1 VTEDLIQISAATK
14 HFPVGGGLLGKR
26 DVVHALDDVTLAIRR
41 GEVLGL
47 VGETGSGKSTLARVI
62 LRLSKLNHGTV
73 SFAGRDVFAMQRG
86 DLKALR
92 RQMQLTF
99 QDPFSALDPRM
110 RLGKSIDTPLSQ
122 HGIGTKEQ
130 RAERVTELLGLV
142 GLDASFADRYPSEC
156 SGGQLT
162 RVVIARALALGP
174 RFLACDEPT
183 SSLDASIRA
192 QILNLLV
199 DLHREL
205 DLTLLLISHDL
216 RVVRFISDRVAVMY
230 LGQIV
235 ELGDRDDVFDR
246 PLHPYTRKLIEASLP
261 EEGAGGFQGS
271 ILQGEPP
278 SPIDPPSGC
287 RFRTRCPLATER
299 CLTPPAFEE
308 VAPGHWVAC
317 FHWDQPL
324 PVVPRADSDGSTTA
338 APLGSGVGAASA

>member
-1 VTEDLIQISAATK
+1 MTDDLILVDGVTK
-14 HFPVGGGLLGKR
+14 HFPVGGGLRGRR
-26 DVVHALDDVTLAIRR
+26 DVVHALDEVTIAIRR

-62 LRLSKLNHGTV
+62 LRLTKIDRGSVRFDGTDV
-73 SFAGRDVFAMQRG
+73 FSVGRD
-86 DLKALR
+86 DLKTLR
-92 RQMQLTF
+92 RQMQLVF

-110 RLGKSIDTPLSQ
+110 RIGQSLDAPLSQ
-122 HGIGTKEQ
+122 HGLGSRSE
-130 RAERVTELLGLV
+130 RADRVAELLRLV
-142 GLDASFADRYPSEC
+142 GLDPSFADRYPSEC

-162 RVVIARALALGP
+162 RVVIARALALRP

-183 SSLDASIRA
+183 ASLDASIRA

-199 DLHREL
+199 ELHQQL
-205 DLTLLLISHDL
+205 GLTLLLISHDL

-235 ELGDRDDVFDR
+235 ELGDRDDVFDA
-246 PLHPYTRKLIEASLP
+246 PLHPYTRKLVQASMP

-287 RFRTRCPLATER
+287 RFRARCPLATDR
-299 CLTPPAFEE
+299 CLTAPAFEP
-308 VAPGHWVAC
+308 VAAGHWVAC
-317 FHWDQPL
+317 HHWDQPL
-324 PVVPRADSDGSTTA
+324 PVAATTGSGEVASETA
-338 APLGSGVGAASA
+338 AAAS

>member
-1 VTEDLIQISAATK
+1 MTEDLVQVIGASK
-14 HFPVGGGLLGKR
+14 HFPVGGGFIGKR
-26 DVVHALDDVTLAIRR
+26 DVVHALDDITLSIRR

-62 LRLSKLNHGTV
+62 LRLTKLTNGTV
-73 SFAGRDVFAMQRG
+73 LFDGRDVFAMQRG

-92 RQMQLTF
+92 RQMQLVF

-110 RLGKSIDTPLSQ
+110 RLGQSLEAPLSQ
-122 HGIGTKEQ
+122 HGIGSKRE
-130 RAERVTELLGLV
+130 RAARVAELLELV
-142 GLDASFADRYPSEC
+142 GLDASFADRYPGEC

-199 DLHREL
+199 DLHEKL

-235 ELGDRDDVFDR
+235 ELGDRDGVFDA
-246 PLHPYTRKLIEASLP
+246 PHHPYTRKLVQASLP

-278 SPIDPPSGC
+278 SPISPPSGC

-299 CLTPPAFEE
+299 CLTLPPFIE
-308 VAPGHWVAC
+308 VEQGRWVAC
-317 FHWDQPL
+317 HYWDQPL
-324 PVVPRADSDGSTTA
+324 PISTPA
-338 APLGSGVGAASA
+338 EAMRDEVALASEAGVASA